1 MSKKFTKITMAKS
14 NEVSLC
20 PTFNS
25 GANKQTEFEIVKD
38 HSGAVEEAVPVLEGI
53 KKYSDFYCYC
63 CDVEL
68 EDAEQAFIHYLNDWA
83 ENRMNDA
90 IYWLLKDSLDEAMS
104 QIKWSELSKEEK
116 TKEYAKL
123 FNAFV
128 NKFKEMPITK
138 TQDGKYE
145 VSLVSK
151 SHNQEQDT
159 VPQNETAD
167 ITKEKKGEMEEQ
179 EKNPVLKALDVIKTA
194 VLGLAKTETPAEE
207 PSEETLVENAE
218 GETSEIV
225 EDDKPEEK
233 PAEEETPVVKS
244 EEVEVEKSEE
254 EKPEDE
260 EKVEDA
266 KEEAEEP
273 KEEAVEKAS
282 DFKAEEEKDEEIDD
296 AEDVA
301 EDLAE
306 AEAKKKLEAEAKK
319 KAEEEMKKT
328 SENPEL
334 AEIIKQKA
342 DLEAELESLKKSQA
356 EKEIEIEK
364 MSYLQKAKDEYSML
378 AGTPEEIGE
387 KLYSIA
393 KSNLDDASKEFI
405 LESLK
410 KVSKQ
415 NKEMTEEVGS
425 ITKNADD
432 MTEEDRKYQQ
442 AEELAKSKGI
452 SVNKALRLL
461 TK

>member
-38 HSGAVEEAVPVLEGI
+38 HGGAIEEAVPVLEGI

-159 VPQNETAD
+159 VPQNETLD
-167 ITKEKKGEMEEQ
+167 ITKEKKSEMEEQ

-194 VLGLAKTETPAEE
+194 VLGIAKTETPAEK
-207 PSEETLVENAE
+207 PSEETPVEKTE
-218 GETSEIV
+218 GEAQEEIK
-225 EDDKPEEK
+225 EDAKPEEK

-244 EEVEVEKSEE
+244 EEVEVEK
-254 EKPEDE
+254 
-260 EKVEDA
+260 
-266 KEEAEEP
+266 
-273 KEEAVEKAS
+273 AS
-282 DFKAEEEKDEEIDD
+282 DFKAEEDKDEEIDD

-306 AEAKKKLEAEAKK
+306 AEAKKKLEEEAKK

-328 SENPEL
+328 SEDSEL

-342 DLEAELESLKKSQA
+342 DLEAELDALKKSQEA
-356 EKEIEIEK
+356 KEIEIEK

-405 LESLK
+405 LDSLK

-415 NKEMTEEVGS
+415 NEEMTKEVGS

-432 MTEEDRKYQQ
+432 MTEEDRKYQE

-452 SVNKALRLL
+452 SVNKALRLI

>member
-38 HSGAVEEAVPVLEGI
+38 HGGAIEEAVPVLEGI

-159 VPQNETAD
+159 VPQNETLD
-167 ITKEKKGEMEEQ
+167 ITKEKKSEMEEQ

-194 VLGLAKTETPAEE
+194 VLGIAKTETPAEE
-207 PSEETLVENAE
+207 PSEETPVEKTE
-218 GETSEIV
+218 GKAQEEIK
-225 EDDKPEEK
+225 EDAKPEEK

-244 EEVEVEKSEE
+244 EEVEVEK
-254 EKPEDE
+254 
-260 EKVEDA
+260 
-266 KEEAEEP
+266 
-273 KEEAVEKAS
+273 AS
-282 DFKAEEEKDEEIDD
+282 DFKAEEDKDEEIDD

-306 AEAKKKLEAEAKK
+306 AEAKKKLEEEAKK

-328 SENPEL
+328 SEDSEL

-342 DLEAELESLKKSQA
+342 DLEAELDALKKSQEA
-356 EKEIEIEK
+356 KEIEIEK

-405 LESLK
+405 LDSLK

-415 NKEMTEEVGS
+415 NEEMTKEVGS

-432 MTEEDRKYQQ
+432 MTEEDRKYQE

-452 SVNKALRLL
+452 SVNKALRLI

>member
-68 EDAEQAFIHYLNDWA
+68 EDAEQAFIHYLDDWA

-159 VPQNETAD
+159 VPQNETLD
-167 ITKEKKGEMEEQ
+167 ITKEKKSEMEEQ

-194 VLGLAKTETPAEE
+194 VLGIAKTETPAEE
-207 PSEETLVENAE
+207 PSEETPVEKTE
-218 GETSEIV
+218 GEAQEEIK
-225 EDDKPEEK
+225 EDAKPEEK

-244 EEVEVEKSEE
+244 EEVEVEK
-254 EKPEDE
+254 
-260 EKVEDA
+260 
-266 KEEAEEP
+266 
-273 KEEAVEKAS
+273 AS
-282 DFKAEEEKDEEIDD
+282 DFKAEEDEDEEIDD

-319 KAEEEMKKT
+319 KAEEEMKKS

-378 AGTPEEIGE
+378 TGTPEEIGE

-415 NKEMTEEVGS
+415 NEEMTKEVGS
-425 ITKNADD
+425 ITKSADD
-432 MTEEDRKYQQ
+432 MTEEDRKYQE
-442 AEELAKSKGI
+442 AEELAKTKGI
-452 SVNKALRLL
+452 SVNKALRLI

>member
-38 HSGAVEEAVPVLEGI
+38 HSGAIEEAVPVLEGI

-159 VPQNETAD
+159 VPQNETLD
-167 ITKEKKGEMEEQ
+167 ITKEKKSEMEEQ

-194 VLGLAKTETPAEE
+194 VLGIAKTETPAEE
-207 PSEETLVENAE
+207 PS
-218 GETSEIV
+218 
-225 EDDKPEEK
+225 
-233 PAEEETPVVKS
+233 EETPVVKS
-244 EEVEVEKSEE
+244 EEVEVEK
-254 EKPEDE
+254 
-260 EKVEDA
+260 
-266 KEEAEEP
+266 
-273 KEEAVEKAS
+273 AS
-282 DFKAEEEKDEEIDD
+282 DFKAEEDKDEEIDD

-319 KAEEEMKKT
+319 KAEEEMKKS

-378 AGTPEEIGE
+378 TGTPEEIGE

-415 NKEMTEEVGS
+415 NEEMTKEVGS
-425 ITKNADD
+425 ITKSADD
-432 MTEEDRKYQQ
+432 MTEEDRKYQE
-442 AEELAKSKGI
+442 AEELAKTKGI
-452 SVNKALRLL
+452 SVNKALRLI